1 MRTDSSV
8 SISHRR
14 LTVVCGLVLLS
25 AGCRSINYAQ
35 SGALLGT
42 GLGAVTGAMVGAHS
56 GHAEGGALIGAA
68 AGALA
73 GGLIGDAE
81 DARVERDAAI
91 AQAAYA
97 QQMQHAVT
105 NVDVIQLASS
115 GVHDDV
121 IISTIRSQGGR
132 FDLSPRAIITLKNSG
147 VSDRVILEM
156 QNYGRFA
163 PPPVTTVVAEP
174 SPRVV
179 VVRPEPPPGPRLHF
193 SFGSRPHRWH
203 HHHHWH
209 WDDCHW

>member
-1 MRTDSSV
+1 MRAQFLP
-8 SISHRR
+8 RM
-14 LTVVCGLVLLS
+14 GLLPLGSLGGLLLML
-25 AGCRSINYAQ
+25 AGCQTMNHAQ

-42 GLGAVTGAMVGAHS
+42 GMGAITGAMVGAHN

-97 QQMQHAVT
+97 QQTQQAVT
-105 NVDVIQLASS
+105 NIDVIQLTSS
-115 GVHDDV
+115 GVSPDV

-132 FDLSPRAIITLKNSG
+132 FDLAPQAIITLKNSG
-147 VSDRVILEM
+147 VSDRVIMEM
-156 QNYGRFA
+156 QHHGRLG

-174 SPRVV
+174 PRRVV
-179 VVRPEPPPGPRLHF
+179 VVPPPGPRLHF
-193 SFGSRPHRWH
+193 SFGSGPRHRRH
-203 HHHHWH
+203 HHHHW
-209 WDDCHW
+209 DDCYW